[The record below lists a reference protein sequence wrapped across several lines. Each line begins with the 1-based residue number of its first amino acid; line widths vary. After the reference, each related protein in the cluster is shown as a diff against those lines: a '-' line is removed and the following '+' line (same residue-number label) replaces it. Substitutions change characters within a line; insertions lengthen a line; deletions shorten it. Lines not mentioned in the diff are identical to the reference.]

1 MVATSGLLAAVLA
14 ALSVSMLSLLS
25 FLCLRCKRKSKII
38 QENYIYDPQ
47 MFQHGRNVF
56 VVTQSTTVTRVNTL
70 TSPPIE
76 VCGDA
81 SPAAI
86 EDQMESDEQAD
97 YENIKDGHMRSLEH
111 TYVAPL
117 PITFY
122 ENEQNEIQTGGECFT
137 FPLKYSPSNKHVES
151 HTAVFTDVDQ
161 APHIYANMLSSINDD
176 DDDYEN
182 SQFLSTVVKE
192 QETYA
197 AAVDPDYEN
206 QNGDWT
212 G

>member
-1 MVATSGLLAAVLA
+1 MLESLRRAGVSSKVRVSGMVATSGLLAAVLA

-122 ENEQNEIQTGGECFT
+122 ENEQNEIQTG
-137 FPLKYSPSNKHVES
+137 
-151 HTAVFTDVDQ
+151 DVDQ